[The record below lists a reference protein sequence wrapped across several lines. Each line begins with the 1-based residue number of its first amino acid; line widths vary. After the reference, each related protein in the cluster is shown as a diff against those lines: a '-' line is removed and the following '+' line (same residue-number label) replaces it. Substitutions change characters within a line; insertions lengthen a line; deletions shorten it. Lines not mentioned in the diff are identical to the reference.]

1 MPGISAEDSNAIV
14 TVDHREYSLRTV
26 PAFDDPLVQR
36 EAKAVMGQLSLKDVT
51 QNLDLSVEL
60 FHVAYNGVAGA
71 KGGALQADIAGL
83 QSRLAML
90 CNDCVITM
98 TSFEAET
105 RNIIDLLQQSY
116 RWLTKGQEPLAI
128 KKLAHCKTCSSNMS
142 EKAGVLAD
150 KFKGLQV
157 ESSRAKSNT
166 ILEEASERDRLLAAE
181 KAEREVIAKQNAEQV
196 NQQELVSQISN
207 AQTLYEEAK
216 TREEKEATKAL
227 VMGVVGAITGA
238 IGAGLGAFTASQNP
252 VGTVLNKAGN
262 AIEKNDRI
270 TSAKAGTDEAKKQ
283 SDDAQRKF
291 IEAQDQQSGK
301 KLTNDKIKSELD
313 ALNEA
318 LVKMEQDG
326 KAKDDDIAALK
337 KKRDTK
343 KEDLA
348 KAAAELDKMAA
359 KVDALE
365 KDANAATKAYA
376 AAGAALKDLA
386 AATNQ
391 MASKAA
397 NAEDSIHE
405 EKMKFLNQKIELEN
419 QKRASLVAMA
429 GYAESLKNLK
439 IEEGNATLSVDSL
452 HSAIDALGKIIGTL
466 TNASLFW
473 DQMSNYC
480 GRMTNEGFQRDI
492 EDLKELDAKDR
503 LAEYQAPEFMK
514 TFLIYMCQWVALNG
528 LSGDYLK
535 SAGAA
540 QAKAVKYLQDSPTIE
555 EAIRRAPELA
565 KNLSIIVEQDLS
577 ESRRATIE
585 LEQQRALIEQAR
597 AA

>member
-1 MPGISAEDSNAIV
+1 MPDIEESNSIV
-14 TVDHREYSLRTV
+14 TVDHRQYSLQKAPV
-26 PAFDDPLVQR
+26 FDDPLVQQ
-36 EAKAVMGQLSLKDVT
+36 EAKAVLGQLSLKDIT

-71 KGGALQADIAGL
+71 RGGTLQADIAGL

-90 CNDCVITM
+90 CNDCVVTM
-98 TSFEAET
+98 TTFETET
-105 RNIIDLLQQSY
+105 KNIIELLEQTY
-116 RWLTKGQEPLAI
+116 RWLIKGRESLAI
-128 KKLAHCKTCSSNMS
+128 TKLAHCKDSSSSMS
-142 EKAGVLAD
+142 KKAGDLAD
-150 KFKGLQV
+150 KFKALQV
-157 ESSRAKSNT
+157 ESSKAKSNT
-166 ILEEASERDRLLAAE
+166 ILEEASERDRLLAAQ
-181 KAEREVIAKQNAEQV
+181 KAERETIAKQNAEKV
-196 NQQELVSQISN
+196 NQEELVGQISN

-216 TREEKEATKAL
+216 SREEKEATKAL

-238 IGAGLGAFTASQNP
+238 IGAGLGAFTAAQNP
-252 VGTVLNKAGN
+252 VGTVLNKAGS

-270 TSAKAGTDEAKKQ
+270 ASAKAGTDEAKKQ
-283 SDDAQRKF
+283 SDDAQKKF
-291 IEAQDQQSGK
+291 IEAQDQQAGK
-301 KLTNDKIKSELD
+301 KLAHDKIKTELD

-318 LVKMEQDG
+318 LAKMEQDG
-326 KAKDDDIAALK
+326 KAKEIDIAALK
-337 KKRDTK
+337 KKRDAK
-343 KEDLA
+343 KEELA
-348 KAAAELDKMAA
+348 NLAAELEKMST
-359 KVDALE
+359 KVVSLE
-365 KDANAATKAYA
+365 KTADAANKAYA
-376 AAGAALKDLA
+376 AAGTALKDLA

-391 MASKAA
+391 MASNAA
-397 NAEDSIHE
+397 SAEDSIHE

-419 QKRASLVAMA
+419 QKRASLVALA
-429 GYAESLKNLK
+429 GYAESLKNIK
-439 IEEGNATLSVDSL
+439 IEEGNASLSVDSL

-480 GRMTNEGFQRDI
+480 SRITDQGFQREI
-492 EDLKELDAKDR
+492 QDLKGLDPEER
-503 LAEYQAPEFMK
+503 LAEYQAPYFME
-514 TFLIYMCQWVALNG
+514 TFLRYMCQWVALNG

-535 SAGAA
+535 SAGVA

-565 KNLSIIVEQDLS
+565 KNLSVIVEHDLS